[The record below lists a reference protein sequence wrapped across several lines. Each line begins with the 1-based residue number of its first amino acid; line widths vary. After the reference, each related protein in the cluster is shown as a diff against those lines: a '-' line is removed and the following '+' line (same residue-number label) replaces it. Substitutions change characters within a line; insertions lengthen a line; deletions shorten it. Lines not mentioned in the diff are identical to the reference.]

1 MFGTGFVVLWYWGF
15 VVSWYRPRFVVG
27 PVCVGPGC
35 VGLVVVGGGEAL
47 SDVVA
52 ADLDSLAA
60 VESADE

>member
-27 PVCVGPGC
+27 PVCVG
-35 VGLVVVGGGEAL
+35 LVVVGSGEAL

-52 ADLDSLAA
+52 ADVDSLAA

>member
-15 VVSWYRPRFVVG
+15 VVSWYRPWFVVG
-27 PVCVGPGC
+27 PVC
-35 VGLVVVGGGEAL
+35 VGLVVVGGGEVF

>member
-1 MFGTGFVVLWYWGF
+1 MFGTGF

-27 PVCVGPGC
+27 PVCVG
-35 VGLVVVGGGEAL
+35 LVVVGSGEAL